1 MNMNE
6 EKIRAIQNT
15 IEVYKHKKRQA
26 HDINICFHYQKI
38 IDELTE
44 ELKKLLPDF
53 TTENKKES
61 Q

>member
-15 IEVYKHKKRQA
+15 IEVYKKKKREA
-26 HDINICFHYQKI
+26 HDINICFHYQNI

>member
-1 MNMNE
+1 MNE

-26 HDINICFHYQKI
+26 HDLNICFHYQQI

-53 TTENKKES
+53 TTENKK
-61 Q
+61 